1 MKTSKNLLAVFI
13 AVFAFNVV
21 LASGNLKVNVVSNEA
36 DLTVVEISNFKM
48 SNFEI
53 EVTDEYGENL
63 YEMKTKAPVNE
74 FKKRYDFSGLED
86 GIYWYSVKI
95 DKEKITKKLEIEN
108 GKVDVLEI
116 SKVVEPFFVQHDDLL
131 KFSML
136 NFQQEDVKL
145 FVYGPDNKLLTEADL
160 GNDFTINKALNLA
173 KLRSGTYEVV
183 ISHDSDTYEHTF
195 SVN

>member
-1 MKTSKNLLAVFI
+1 MAAAARIRSLQSDSHKND
-13 AVFAFNVV
+13 VV

-53 EVTDEYGENL
+53 EVTDEYGEYL

-131 KFSML
+131 KFSIL

-145 FVYGPDNKLLTEADL
+145 FVYGPDNKCQHARPSTWS
-160 GNDFTINKALNLA
+160 NLHGG
-173 KLRSGTYEVV
+173 SFPY
-183 ISHDSDTYEHTF
+183 
-195 SVN
+195 